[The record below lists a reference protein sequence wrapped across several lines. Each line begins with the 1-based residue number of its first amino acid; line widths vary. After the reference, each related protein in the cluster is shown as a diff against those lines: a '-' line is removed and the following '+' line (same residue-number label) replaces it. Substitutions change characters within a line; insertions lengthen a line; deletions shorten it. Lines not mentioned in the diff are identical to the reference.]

1 MMQGKGEV
9 WVMVMVEMVT
19 VTRVRVRVRGVFR
32 EMFLVRQWSAHAVN
46 MWILLE
52 PEGGRTTTTTQTPRP
67 SGYSVMSVGLGGTE
81 CA

>member
-1 MMQGKGEV
+1 MMQGKGQV
-9 WVMVMVEMVT
+9 WVMVVEMVEMMA
-19 VTRVRVRVRGVFR
+19 RVRGRGMFR

-52 PEGGRTTTTTQTPRP
+52 PEGGRTTTTTQTLRP